1 MYQITKQIFKI
12 RLTYII
18 NNKSK
23 TVLQMARPCKL
34 TPEIQQRIGKNIAL
48 AFPYVLYHHHLQAF
62 AGI

>member
-1 MYQITKQIFKI
+1 
-12 RLTYII
+12 
-18 NNKSK
+18 
-23 TVLQMARPCKL
+23 MARPCKL